1 MQGEPGN
8 NYCRALCEEA
18 VKRNKDL
25 AKMENFCK
33 EQ

>member
-25 AKMENFCK
+25 AKMEKFCK
-33 EQ
+33 EE